1 MFDLSKIKFIK
12 NDEDHGRKNYSFVGI
27 QRSKTNDEQLEF
39 WLPLG
44 FKDFNNADFE
54 EVKSF
59 FFRMYKTFKIYL
71 KKKEDTLNDDD
82 ITIDRDGIIEREN
95 GFSFE
100 NEQREQPV
108 FYGKLNSIDKILD
121 GYDELR
127 VSALE
132 KKQVRSHEVD
142 FTKLHRY
149 LHHAVYL
156 EDDVIY
162 LDEMN
167 IAKNVI
173 IKSTPPILQLFCFIF
188 TEIKSELQEQDLI
201 PIKAS
206 ELSEQFKENYLQQD
220 STLFRED
227 SFAETLELLREILE
241 EIDLK
246 TTYKDEDFWHFY
258 EAVEAFLY
266 GERVENEEDIY
277 WGFSSFYD
285 IWEDMCQSYVLNKP
299 EYEEKAIF
307 ADIDGKLIN
316 IKQLPN
322 NPFILKLNN
331 HPKNRY
337 LKPDLVLLD
346 EVDYQGD
353 AILNFLFKL
362 NPKTINGYTNYSVY
376 FHDFNKIRYN
386 YPEIIEIYNKY
397 LDKNPR
403 YSQTK
408 DDYFKYIRAQEFQ
421 DFRNEVLKK
430 IYEYP
435 IFRFLKNGDNW
446 LKFGYR
452 VVDYKYMRISDYQN
466 YSPNYINEYGENK
479 VKEDIHKQLVYEW
492 TVQQNWLAKT
502 QSEFW
507 IPFFSND
514 TNIFEEEEI
523 ISNHHF
529 NKSQIKLVKINFNEL
544 QNYYLQQ

>member
-82 ITIDRDGIIEREN
+82 ITIDRDGIIEKEN

-127 VSALE
+127 ISALE

-149 LHHAVYL
+149 MHHAVYL

-299 EYEEKAIF
+299 EYEEKAVF
-307 ADIDGKLIN
+307 ADINGKLV
-316 IKQLPN
+316 KRFDV
-322 NPFILKLNN
+322 NPHPFELKLNKIE
-331 HPKNRY
+331 KNRT
-337 LKPDLVLLD
+337 LKPDLVLLNK
-346 EVDYQGD
+346 VYQDIDFFKFKRLQYRKLGKVAYGVGLENFYD
-353 AILNFLFKL
+353 LKESHPEIVEKYFALVQVEENRRTGGKFRYMFEEDLNIFRNFLVEKALYISF
-362 NPKTINGYTNYSVY
+362 SS
-376 FHDFNKIRYN
+376 IR
-386 YPEIIEIYNKY
+386 I
-397 LDKNPR
+397 
-403 YSQTK
+403 
-408 DDYFKYIRAQEFQ
+408 
-421 DFRNEVLKK
+421 
-430 IYEYP
+430 
-435 IFRFLKNGDNW
+435 
-446 LKFGYR
+446 
-452 VVDYKYMRISDYQN
+452 VDYKYMRISDYQN

-492 TVQQNWLAKT
+492 TVQQNWFAKT

-514 TNIFEEEEI
+514 TKIFEEEEI

-544 QNYYLQQ
+544 QNYYLQQSLI